1 MITDNSKNIRAAYK
15 VSLLTLLLLLIGSL
29 IWYKQRMLFVDP
41 CWITYQNINTGHFNI
56 AEHRYGAAIT
66 QWVPL
71 AGSWLNMSLK
81 TILIAYSVSFY
92 VFYLAVALIVGFG
105 YRQYWLGILL
115 PCYFT
120 FFVSDVYFWPNNE
133 VHQGVAWMTLLMG
146 FFLHHYNRGRFNVL
160 ALLLLPVLTFLAV
173 FSHFIVIVPLSYLCF
188 YFLIEHRKAL
198 NRKTIF
204 PVLFLIGCIALLFG
218 VKYWLGT
225 SHSWYDVG
233 KLEPLRKMGIDTILA
248 SFNSDHAATI
258 VPLFISNYWIV
269 LLVLL
274 ASITTLLRSRKY
286 LLVALLL
293 GYTLGYFS
301 LICLT
306 YPEGYGRERL
316 FYMESEWMALA
327 IIISVPCLLH
337 LLPRLSAKAGTLL
350 LAGIFLVRLCY
361 IGYAYP
367 LFNQRVLLVERITDK
382 LKAQNINKAVV
393 QLSQKQ
399 SDDLF
404 IYDWGLPVESI
415 MASQLKGYTPA
426 ITFKVVHE
434 PIVSLP
440 QPDSFYSCFNTLAI
454 KELDKRYF
462 NVAANSQYTILS
474 AQQLDSIVRHSGS
487 AR

>member
-1 MITDNSKNIRAAYK
+1 M
-15 VSLLTLLLLLIGSL
+15 LTLLLLLAGSL

-41 CWITYQNINTGHFNI
+41 CWIAYQNINTGHLNI
-56 AEHRYGAAIT
+56 AEHRYGAVVT

-71 AGSWLNMSLK
+71 AGYWLNASLK
-81 TILIAYSVSFY
+81 TILLAYSASFY
-92 VFYLAVALIVGFG
+92 VFYVAVALIVGYC

-115 PCYFT
+115 ACYFT

-133 VHQGVAWMTLLMG
+133 VHQGVAWMTLLIG
-146 FFLHHYNRGRFNVL
+146 FFLHHYKKERFSIT

-173 FSHFIVIVPLSYLCF
+173 FSHFIVIVPLSYLCL
-188 YFLIEHRKAL
+188 YFVIEHRKEFS
-198 NRKTIF
+198 RKTML
-204 PVLFLIGCIALLFG
+204 PVLFLSGCIIILFSI
-218 VKYWLGT
+218 KYWLGT

-248 SFNSDHAATI
+248 SFKSEHAATMGA
-258 VPLFISNYWIV
+258 LLLSNYWIA

-274 ASITTLLRSRKY
+274 GSLITLIRSGKY
-286 LLVALLL
+286 LLLALLT

-327 IIISVPCLLH
+327 IIIATPFILYVV
-337 LLPRLSAKAGTLL
+337 PRLKTKTATLL
-350 LAGIFLVRLCY
+350 LAGIFLVRIGY
-361 IGYAYP
+361 IGYAYQ
-367 LFNQRVLLVERITDK
+367 LFNQRVLLVERITDH
-382 LKAQNINKAVV
+382 LKAQNISKAVV
-393 QLSQKQ
+393 HLSQEQ
-399 SDDLF
+399 GDALF
-404 IYDWGLPVESI
+404 LYDWGLPVESI
-415 MASQLKGYTPA
+415 MASELKGYSPA

-434 PIVSLP
+434 PVTTLP

-462 NVAANSQYTILS
+462 NIATNSPYTILT
-474 AQQLDSIVRHSGS
+474 AQQLDSIVIS
-487 AR
+487 APLNDRISSATR